1 MPASTTMAL
10 LMVTCAS
17 EVIFFCKLAVESYGS
32 ITPGA
37 REREG
42 ERERES
48 RGAVGIA
55 THSAQAR
62 WSSQGKFSYVSCI
75 NVLASYVA
83 SLGQQG

>member
-1 MPASTTMAL
+1 MAL

-37 REREG
+37 RERG
-42 ERERES
+42 RERES